1 MIQVEPGSPYPKDQ
15 IAKALE
21 FSRSSIYYQSKLEP
35 KDKTLAN
42 KISKLYETDDTLG
55 HKKIGYLLKTGKN
68 RAKRVMR
75 KYGISPRRKKKK
87 YRYPG
92 KANIIFD
99 NLHRRE
105 SPTELQEIIF
115 SDIFEFRLAD
125 WSKVYGCFA
134 LLKKTRQILSMMFDY
149 HMRSDLV
156 TGTIERID
164 FLPHNPIWHS
174 DQGKQYGA
182 KTTIDL
188 LLENGFRQSMSRAG
202 TPTDN
207 PFAERFVGIFKLA
220 VVERQKYQVLG
231 EFLDRA
237 ENWTNFYNNERPH
250 EGIGNMSPNEYARVN
265 HLKIVPCITLI

>member
-1 MIQVEPGSPYPKDQ
+1 MLQAESGSPIPKNQ
-15 IAKALE
+15 IARALE
-21 FSRSSIYYQSKLEP
+21 FSRSSFYYPSKLEP
-35 KDKTLAN
+35 KDKALAN
-42 KISKLYETDDTLG
+42 KISKLHETDDTLG

-68 RAKRVMR
+68 KAKRVMR
-75 KYGISPRRKKKK
+75 KYDISPRRKKKK

-99 NLHRRE
+99 NLNRPE
-105 SPTELQEIIF
+105 DVIKSQEIIF

-125 WSKVYGCFA
+125 GSKVYGCFA

-156 TGTIERID
+156 TGTIKRID
-164 FLPHNPIWHS
+164 FLRRNSIWHS
-174 DQGKQYGA
+174 DQGRQYGA

-188 LLENGFRQSMSRAG
+188 LLESGFKQSMSRAG

-220 VVERQKYQVLG
+220 VVERQRYQVMG

-237 ENWTNFYNNERPH
+237 ESWVNFYNNERPH
-250 EGIGNMSPNEYARVN
+250 EGIGNISPNKYARVN
-265 HLKIVPCITLI
+265 HLKTVPYITLI

>member
-1 MIQVEPGSPYPKDQ
+1 MVQAESSDPYPKNQ

-21 FSRSSIYYQSKLEP
+21 FSRSSLYYESKLEP
-35 KDKTLAN
+35 KDKAMAN
-42 KISKLYETDDTLG
+42 QILELHDTDDTLG
-55 HKKIGYLLKTGKN
+55 HKKIGYLLKTSKN

-75 KYGISPRRKKKK
+75 KYDICPRRKKKK

-92 KANIIFD
+92 KSSTVFD
-99 NLHRRE
+99 NLNR
-105 SPTELQEIIF
+105 TEELIEPEGIIF

-125 WSKVYGCFA
+125 GSKVYGCFA
-134 LLKKTRQILSMMFDY
+134 LLKRTRQILSLMFDY

-156 TGTIERID
+156 TSTIERID
-164 FLPHNPIWHS
+164 FLPTNPIWHS
-174 DQGKQYGA
+174 DQGRQYGA

-220 VVERQKYQVLG
+220 VVERQRDQVIG
-231 EFLDRA
+231 GFLYRA
-237 ENWTNFYNNERPH
+237 ENWINFYNNERPH
-250 EGIGNMSPNEYARVN
+250 EGIGNISPNEYARVN
-265 HLKIVPCITLI
+265 HLKTVPYITLI